1 MAAAAATRAR
11 PVIPT
16 PTSPPPGPIAQR
28 RRPTAASVAVG
39 IVVLLVATF
48 LWQVASPFFRGD
60 VAIRSAAA
68 VGRVSLESDPIG
80 SRIDLVVVDRVG
92 AETTVAGKLDVSLR
106 EPDGTLWKTSRT
118 VSASDFQPLPEG
130 SLLAGRSGLSV
141 SVPASDWAR
150 PPRQGGAST
159 ASVTITPNDGPAF
172 STVAE
177 ERFP

>member
-1 MAAAAATRAR
+1 MVAAAATRTR

-16 PTSPPPGPIAQR
+16 PPPPGPVVQR
-28 RRPTAASVAVG
+28 RRPTAAWVAVG
-39 IVVLLVATF
+39 IAVLVVATF
-48 LWQVASPFFRGD
+48 VWQIASPYIHTEVAVRG
-60 VAIRSAAA
+60 AAA

-92 AETTVAGKLDVSLR
+92 GETTVAGTLDVSLR
-106 EPDGTLWKTSRT
+106 EPDGTLWKTSRA
-118 VSASDFQPLPEG
+118 VSASDFQLLPQG
-130 SLLAGRSGLSV
+130 SLLAGRAGLSIY
-141 SVPASDWAR
+141 VPASDWAR

-159 ASVTITPNDGPAF
+159 VSVMIKPNDGPAF